1 MSDERDL
8 LLGELM
14 ADAVRAVDDGDRD
27 GLEAALDAAG
37 ADRDELVDMVEAA
50 LLVRG
55 PRTPDPAAIEALAG
69 SPAFAVRAWPD
80 ILTDARHA
88 NGLQRSALVER
99 LADALG
105 VTGAEGI
112 DRLRLRYH
120 ELETGLI
127 DPRGVADSVADA
139 LGRLLG
145 GIEQALEAT
154 RAVPAGPSLP
164 SVAFQRSG
172 ETDALSMTAP
182 PPLEEPATSAA
193 EAEVD
198 RLFGVS

>member
-8 LLGELM
+8 RLGELM
-14 ADAVRAVDDGDRD
+14 TAAVRAVDDGDRV

-37 ADRDELVDMVEAA
+37 PDRDELVDMVEAA
-50 LLVRG
+50 LLIRG
-55 PRTPDPAAIEALAG
+55 PRTPDPSKIDALAG

-80 ILTDARHA
+80 ILADARHTA
-88 NGLQRSALVER
+88 GLRRSALVDR
-99 LADALG
+99 LAAALG
-105 VTGAEGI
+105 I
-112 DRLRLRYH
+112 DDDDGRERLRLRYH

-127 DPRGVADSVADA
+127 DPRGVADAVTDA

-154 RAVPAGPSLP
+154 RAVPTGPSLP

-172 ETDALSMTAP
+172 EADALSMAAP
-182 PPLEEPATSAA
+182 PALEEPATSAA

-198 RLFGVS
+198 RLFGV